1 MALPLNP
8 RPLTAASL
16 RGHRVEDGH
25 IGTFALI
32 ELVSGVADLRAQKKI
47 LALCCKAFPD
57 IEDHVVGRSSEL
69 IDSYGGC
76 LLLRALH
83 WRDETHLRESCHA
96 LVAKVDGPQYDATVG
111 LAFEVEPEEEPE
123 EEELEEE
130 EEEESK
136 AQCVS
141 CREAE
146 TRRLTAEIECVAAL
160 IRAQQL
166 VGAPSPQALPILRT
180 LSDRLLR
187 HFGVEEEPE
196 PRADAM
202 TRVLRERAEAAKT
215 LARLRPCDRHT
226 RLAEEAS
233 KALHSHLCRAR

>member
-32 ELVSGVADLRAQKKI
+32 ELVTGVADLRAQKKI
-47 LALCCKAFPD
+47 LALCCKAFPE

-69 IDSYGGC
+69 ISSYGGC

-123 EEELEEE
+123 EEEPDEEPE
-130 EEEESK
+130 KEDSE

-166 VGAPSPQALPILRT
+166 VGAPSPAALQ
-180 LSDRLLR
+180 
-187 HFGVEEEPE
+187 
-196 PRADAM
+196 
-202 TRVLRERAEAAKT
+202 VLDE
-215 LARLRPCDRHT
+215 LGGRLRRH
-226 RLAEEAS
+226 LS
-233 KALHSHLCRAR
+233 